1 MQFCRAR
8 FKGRSRRWGGL
19 DPYINQA
26 LPAELRTLDQM
37 CMSEQYYFLGAF
49 HCGGIMMAVLGM
61 LLVLKSG
68 GGSATSGAL
77 DRPPFWGRAAAILT
91 PPLPL
96 DLSASK
102 FEICNLH
109 LHFGVEGGVWGLGVR
124 CDIYEC
130 R

>member
-8 FKGRSRRWGGL
+8 FKGRSRRWVGL

-91 PPLPL
+91 PPS
-96 DLSASK
+96 LSAHRPSVPRV
-102 FEICNLH
+102 NGDYDSAAPTRQGPLYAS
-109 LHFGVEGGVWGLGVR
+109 R
-124 CDIYEC
+124 
-130 R
+130 